1 MKIVKN
7 ILNKLK
13 FPIDVFFSLVLIP
26 ASLIMLLYRK
36 FGSHKLP
43 ISKKILNSFGIFPLT
58 DQYYELQLNVN
69 GLGKNLYENRN
80 FPGINL
86 DLGGQLQN
94 LSNLVYK
101 NELI

>member
-58 DQYYELQLNVN
+58 DQYYEPQFNFN

-80 FPGINL
+80 LPGINL
-86 DLGGQLQN
+86 DFGGQLQN
-94 LSNLVYK
+94 LSNLVFK
-101 NELI
+101 NE